1 MLNDIPT
8 ARSVRLSDYRYPGE
22 LWSLVIT
29 FTLIALVYALL
40 IWIFPNNLSQ
50 ILKALAFTLAGVAVY
65 VVFVI
70 IQQRAAI
77 GTLVRASP
85 RQFPE
90 LYELSTTAAARL
102 SMRPVRVYVI
112 RAAGMNVYPL
122 GLWSK
127 PLIVITSSMVDHLE
141 MEDLQFFIA
150 RELSHIQAGHTW
162 LRVLLKPLGSS
173 VAIIGKL
180 LNTMIFG
187 DWINR
192 SELTAD
198 RGAFIV
204 CGSLTTSIR
213 AMLKFGVGV
222 KLFNQMDIQEFL
234 DQIQDVSNVSSRIT
248 ALVAGQPYLTHRVR
262 ALTEFALSAKVQQ
275 LTQDEHTQTRILK
288 NLPSEFIQSESAKRN
303 LKAPESLL
311 VSVTDN
317 KQFMLHKEHT
327 SIGRSTENDIVI
339 EHSQVSRRHAEIAL
353 QGNEFYIADKG
364 SSNGVWLNGK
374 KIHEP
379 ARLTDGDRV
388 LIGKLEY
395 VFTQKP

>member
-1 MLNDIPT
+1 L
-8 ARSVRLSDYRYPGE
+8 
-22 LWSLVIT
+22 
-29 FTLIALVYALL
+29 ALTV
-40 IWIFPNNLSQ
+40 
-50 ILKALAFTLAGVAVY
+50 AGAAVY
-65 VVFVI
+65 MIFI
-70 IQQRAAI
+70 MIQQRSAI

-90 LYELSTTAAARL
+90 LYELSMEAAKRL
-102 SMRPVRVYVI
+102 SMRPVRVYVE
-112 RAAGMNVYPL
+112 RAAGMRVYPL

-141 MEDLQFFIA
+141 KEDLRFFIA

-162 LRVLLKPLGSS
+162 LRVLLKPLGSN

-180 LNTMIFG
+180 LNTLIFG

-222 KLFNQMDIQEFL
+222 RLFDQMDIQEFL
-234 DQIQDVSNVSSRIT
+234 DQIHDVNNIGSRIT

-262 ALTEFALSAKVQQ
+262 SLTEFALSAEVQQ
-275 LTQDEHTQTRILK
+275 LTKDEHTQTRILK
-288 NLPSEFIQSESAKRN
+288 NLPSEFVHHGNTKGN

-311 VSVTDN
+311 VSVSDN
-317 KQFMLHKEHT
+317 KKFVLCKEHT
-327 SIGRSTENDIVI
+327 SIGRSLENDIVI
-339 EHSQVSRRHAEIAL
+339 ENNRVSRHHAEVVL

-374 KIHEP
+374 KIEGP
-379 ARLTDGDRV
+379 VRLAHGDHISIDE
-388 LIGKLEY
+388 LKY
-395 VFTQKP
+395 VYTRKS